1 MAHRLIIETFN
12 PAPSDK
18 HKYVD
23 HINGI
28 RNDNRLENLRWVT
41 EQANMIYRQENWALL
56 QNNFNELLQL
66 VGYEKLNQILQ
77 EYLERYK
84 K

>member
-18 HKYVD
+18 YKYVD

-28 RNDNRLENLRWVT
+28 RSDNRLENLR
-41 EQANMIYRQENWALL
+41 
-56 QNNFNELLQL
+56 
-66 VGYEKLNQILQ
+66 
-77 EYLERYK
+77 
-84 K
+84 